1 MKIKT
6 GDMAGVTRAGGDRT
20 RLMRAFSALFFTG
33 QILIGSLV
41 ISAQA
46 ATSSPD
52 LICQDSRLAVAIA
65 TGQPAEYEVAG
76 RLCYQPNR
84 KNTVHLL
91 ISGATEGH
99 TYWDFPLQPERYSYV
114 RALASAGYAAFNFDR
129 IGIGE
134 SDHPP
139 ADQVTVQ
146 ANAFVVHQIAQALR
160 DGRLGTFAKV
170 ILVGHSLGSGIA
182 VVEAAQYG
190 DVDGVILTG
199 FLHAAGPGFASLAPI
214 IYPANND
221 PRFAGQN
228 IPDGYLTTLPGTR
241 SPLFWTPNVEPEVMA
256 VEELFKE
263 TITTGELNTFP
274 PLVFSPNNAQGI
286 HAPVLIVIGQYDNI
300 FCTPPQCPE
309 AQVEATYYALEA
321 QVEVKVI
328 PLEGHALNLHRN
340 APAVFATVLEWSNRR
355 FGN

>member
-1 MKIKT
+1 
-6 GDMAGVTRAGGDRT
+6 
-20 RLMRAFSALFFTG
+20 MRAFSALFFTS
-33 QILIGSLV
+33 QILMGNLV

-46 ATSSPD
+46 VTSNSK
-52 LICQDSRLAVAIA
+52 LICQESRLAVALA
-65 TGQPAEYEVAG
+65 AGQPADYEVAG
-76 RLCYQPNR
+76 RLCYKPNR
-84 KNTVHLL
+84 KNIVHLL
-91 ISGATEGH
+91 ISGGTEGH

-114 RALASAGYAAFNFDR
+114 RALTNAGYATFNFDR

-139 ADQVTVQ
+139 ADQVTIE
-146 ANAFVVHQIAQALR
+146 ANAFVVHQIVQALR
-160 DGRLGTFAKV
+160 DGRLGAFAKI

-182 VVEAAQYG
+182 MVEAGQYS

-199 FLHAAGPGFASLAPI
+199 FLHAAGPAFASLGPI
-214 IYPANND
+214 IYPAKND

-241 SPLFWTPNVEPEVMA
+241 SLIFWAPNVEPEVMA

-286 HAPVLIVIGQYDNI
+286 QAPVLIVIGQYDNI

-309 AQVEATYYALEA
+309 AQVEATYYAPEA
-321 QVEVKVI
+321 QVEVRVI
-328 PLEGHALNLHRN
+328 PRGGHALNLHRN
-340 APAVFATVLEWSNRR
+340 APSVFATVIEWSNRR